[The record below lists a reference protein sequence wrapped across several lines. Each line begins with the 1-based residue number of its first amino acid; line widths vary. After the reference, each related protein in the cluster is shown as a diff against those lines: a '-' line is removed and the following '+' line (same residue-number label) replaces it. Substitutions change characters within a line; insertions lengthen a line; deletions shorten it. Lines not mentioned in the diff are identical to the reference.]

1 MQLSWPRRRALHA
14 TALLLLAAS
23 CARKAPGPSECH
35 AFSLRAAGVSR
46 SEQLRLEP
54 RVGAVVQD
62 LTVRCLTTPFDR
74 ELLACVERGSELRA
88 CFLEF
93 QARHPERAARAIA
106 RQP

>member
-1 MQLSWPRRRALHA
+1 MQLRAR
-14 TALLLLAAS
+14 TARQLLQLGLLVS
-23 CARKAPGPSECH
+23 VCGCAREAPGPRECH
-35 AFSLRAAGVSR
+35 EFSLRSAGVSS
-46 SEQLRLEP
+46 SEQQRLDP
-54 RVGAVVQD
+54 RVGAVVHD

-74 ELLACVERGSELRA
+74 KLLACVDRGGELRA